1 MLRQYFDIKQT
12 VGDAI
17 LFFRMGDF
25 FEIFGD
31 DAELIAPKLDIVLTA
46 REKGDQTKIP
56 FCGVP
61 HHSAKGYW
69 LKLVKLGY
77 KVAIC
82 EQLEDS
88 AKATGLVRRGV
99 TRVYSPGSIDE
110 LEGLEQEL
118 PNYLLAW
125 MDIPGSESEVL
136 AAVDVS
142 TGEFRLGNIEKGQ
155 LPRYVRQFRPSELL
169 VRRFALPMVTRS
181 LESWTRENQ
190 LRMDEIPESP
200 LKDESA
206 QRGILADVFGH
217 ADISRQPGGL
227 VMGGG
232 ALASAVIQ
240 YLRDLKSSTSQFM
253 RIDLLEEPDSIALSE
268 SVIRDLE
275 IFETSRRRQSD
286 GSLIRVIDRTLSP
299 MGARALR
306 YAISHPLTKVDAVAL
321 RHRAVGDLV
330 TAGEGELGLI
340 RQELRHAPD
349 LARLATRILT
359 GSASPHELAMARNAL
374 CKANALSP
382 KILALA
388 AGNSRLETLA
398 AELVAAGDVLAI

>member
-1 MLRQYFDIKQT
+1 MTTESPRMTPMLRQYFEIKQS

-25 FEIFGD
+25 FEIFGE

-69 LKLVKLGY
+69 LKLVKPGY

-88 AKATGLVRRGV
+88 SKATGLVKRGV

-110 LEGLEQEL
+110 LEGLDQEA

-125 MDIPGSESEVL
+125 MDVAGSGNEIL
-136 AAVDVS
+136 AAIDVS
-142 TGEFRLGNIEKGQ
+142 TGEFRLGNIERGQ
-155 LPRYVRQFRPSELL
+155 LDRYVRQFRPSELI
-169 VRRFALPMVTRS
+169 VRRFATTSVTKAI
-181 LESWTRENQ
+181 EGWTRENQ
-190 LRMDEIPESP
+190 LRMDELPESP
-200 LKDESA
+200 LKDESL
-206 QRGILADVFGH
+206 QREILADVFGH
-217 ADISRQPGGL
+217 ADLSKQPSGM
-227 VMGGG
+227 VTGGG

-240 YLRDLKSSTSQFM
+240 YLRNMKSSTSQFM
-253 RIDLLEEPDSIALSE
+253 RIDRLEEQDCVPLSE
-268 SVIRDLE
+268 TVIRDLE

-286 GSLIRVIDRTLSP
+286 GSLARVIDRTLSP
-299 MGARALR
+299 MGMRALR
-306 YAISHPLTKVDAVAL
+306 YALSHPLVKKESVAN
-321 RHRAVGDLV
+321 RHLAVGDLV
-330 TAGEGELGLI
+330 TAGESVISDI
-340 RQELRHAPD
+340 RLELRHAPD
-349 LARLATRILT
+349 LARLATRILI
-359 GSASPHELAMARNAL
+359 GSASPHELAMARHAL

-382 KILALA
+382 KILVSAKM
-388 AGNSRLETLA
+388 SMT
-398 AELVAAGDVLAI
+398 IS